1 MTKKKPI
8 SYKDITECTSPP
20 PSPVE
25 AVERIA
31 ASINQSKGKM
41 LDDQKFLKNLVKKCV
56 ENPDSFV
63 RERKGEASAA
73 EKKVERH
80 SLKGRTN
87 KLKLTCYF
95 SDEEMKQMWSL
106 VEHRGDRSPSDMWN
120 QMICTALA
128 TLRII

>member
-8 SYKDITECTSPP
+8 SYKDITESTSPP

-31 ASINQSKGKM
+31 ASIHQSKGQM

-73 EKKVERH
+73 EKKIERH
-80 SLKGRTN
+80 SL
-87 KLKLTCYF
+87 
-95 SDEEMKQMWSL
+95 
-106 VEHRGDRSPSDMWN
+106 
-120 QMICTALA
+120 
-128 TLRII
+128 